1 MELTNKLKVLRLL
14 AGFGQKE
21 LAVDLGMAA
30 ATHINRW
37 ERGES
42 HPRTNMLQKIG
53 EALGIY
59 WPWLQDSRMPLST
72 AAFIY
77 FRPLSPY
84 SDYTPRWLSLLP
96 RELSELL
103 PELFFELNITD
114 VWCVQAHC
122 KGGIIVA
129 SKEGFTLMI
138 ACTPSL
144 YEILS
149 SVLTDA
155 KQAEIDDTLYAE
167 QLFLSTRTQEIMKII
182 GVGYIEPEVKQ
193 SAPAQAQ
200 ISVEV
205 KAHAPLNSDYHE
217 LREAIIKQMDLF
229 ISKMDLS
236 KAEVKVNISAPKST
250 YEIVSGLV
258 YDPALKQL
266 ALQLENRVVY
276 GKLAV

>member
-14 AGFGQKE
+14 AGFGQKD
-21 LAVDLGMAA
+21 LAGALGMAA

-59 WPWLQDSRMPLST
+59 WPWLQDSSMPLST
-72 AAFIY
+72 AEFIC

-84 SDYTPRWLSLLP
+84 VDYTPRWLSLLP
-96 RELSELL
+96 RELSEML
-103 PELFFELNITD
+103 PELFLELNITD
-114 VWCVQAHC
+114 VWRIQAHC

-129 SKEGFTLMI
+129 SKDGFTLMI
-138 ACTPSL
+138 ACTPYL

-149 SVLTDA
+149 SAFTDA
-155 KQAEIDDTLYAE
+155 KQAEIYDTLYAE

-182 GVGYIEPEVKQ
+182 GVEYIEPAVKP

-200 ISVEV
+200 LSVEV
-205 KAHAPLNSDYHE
+205 KAQVAINSDYHE
-217 LREAIIKQMDLF
+217 LREAIIKQIDLL
-229 ISKMDLS
+229 ISEMNLS
-236 KAEVKVNISAPKST
+236 RAEVKVNISAPKSM

-258 YDPALKQL
+258 YDPALKRL
-266 ALQLENRVVY
+266 ALQLENQVV
-276 GKLAV
+276 